1 MWITAI
7 LNAWY
12 YYKLSTIS
20 IEITSVFRCL
30 AMCLIEFFRVIFRF
44 CDDGMKFYLSVYF
57 FTPSSG
63 SEWVVQV
70 IAAIVHNQNG
80 VKNST
85 LNPAMGY
92 YFPIS
97 CQ

>member
-1 MWITAI
+1 MPRN
-7 LNAWY
+7 LFN
-12 YYKLSTIS
+12 L
-20 IEITSVFRCL
+20 
-30 AMCLIEFFRVIFRF
+30 RVLFRF
-44 CDDGMKFYLSVYF
+44 LWWWYEIFTIVIYF

-70 IAAIVHNQNG
+70 IAANAHNQNG
-80 VKNST
+80 VINST
-85 LNPAMGY
+85 LNLAMGY